1 VCYNI
6 NNRSHRASDSSVPWW
21 AFLFTRGDGIMKDPK
36 TIDQQVQI
44 LINRGLIINNIELAK
59 EFLNQVNYY
68 RFSGYL
74 KLFYTNDIFDINTSL
89 EDIIEIYNFDC
100 ELRKILYSFLGYIEV
115 LIKTQLALHLSLN
128 INAIFYL
135 DKNNFL
141 DEDRFNSLQNDLNDS
156 ITRKYSKEPFIKHF
170 QGDYLPIWVLVE
182 IMSFGNISMMYANLI
197 DSNKDLVC
205 KSYLNINKIYLKNYL
220 YVLSNLRN
228 SCAHHA
234 RIYGKEFELAPK
246 ISNKDKKIL
255 MSNNITVSNSNH
267 KLFIYIFIMV
277 KLIKDSSQ
285 INMLISELKALFNRY
300 SNIEIEKIGF
310 VNNWENILNS
320 IK

>member
-1 VCYNI
+1 
-6 NNRSHRASDSSVPWW
+6 
-21 AFLFTRGDGIMKDPK
+21 MKDPK
-36 TIDQQVQI
+36 TIEQQVQI
-44 LINRGLIINNIELAK
+44 LIDRGLIVSDIELVK
-59 EFLNQVNYY
+59 DFLNQVNYY

-74 KLFYTNDIFDINTSL
+74 KLFSVNDIINENTTF
-89 EDIIEIYNFDC
+89 ENIVEVYNFDC
-100 ELRKILYSFLGYIEV
+100 ELRKLLYIYLGYIEV
-115 LIKTQLALHLSLN
+115 LIKTQLALNLSLN
-128 INAIFYL
+128 IDAIFYL

-141 DEDRFNSLQNDLNDS
+141 DEDRFNTLQNDINDS

-197 DSNKDLVC
+197 DTNKDLIC
-205 KSYLNINKIYLKNYL
+205 KGYLNINKYYLKNYL

-228 SCAHHA
+228 LCAHQG

-246 ISNKDKKIL
+246 ISNKDKKML
-255 MSNNITVSNSNH
+255 MANNINVSNSNH
-267 KLFIYIFIMV
+267 KLFIYIFIMI
-277 KLIKDSSQ
+277 KLIKNNNQKD
-285 INMLISELKALFNRY
+285 MMISELKTLFNRY
-300 SNIEIEKIGF
+300 SNINIEKIGF

>member
-1 VCYNI
+1 
-6 NNRSHRASDSSVPWW
+6 
-21 AFLFTRGDGIMKDPK
+21 MKDPK
-36 TIDQQVQI
+36 TIEQQVQI
-44 LINRGLIINNIELAK
+44 LIDRGLIVSDIELVK
-59 EFLNQVNYY
+59 DFLNQVNYY

-74 KLFYTNDIFDINTSL
+74 KLFSVNDIINENTTF
-89 EDIIEIYNFDC
+89 ENIVEVYNFDC
-100 ELRKILYSFLGYIEV
+100 ELRKLLYIYLGYIEV
-115 LIKTQLALHLSLN
+115 LIKTQLALNLSLN
-128 INAIFYL
+128 IDAIFYL

-141 DEDRFNSLQNDLNDS
+141 DEDRFNTLQNDINDS

-197 DSNKDLVC
+197 DTNKDLIC
-205 KSYLNINKIYLKNYL
+205 KGYLNINKYYLKNYL

-228 SCAHHA
+228 SCAHQG

-246 ISNKDKKIL
+246 ISNKDKKML
-255 MSNNITVSNSNH
+255 MANNINVSNSNH
-267 KLFIYIFIMV
+267 KLFIYIFIMI
-277 KLIKDSSQ
+277 KLIKNNNQKD
-285 INMLISELKALFNRY
+285 MMISELKTLFNRY
-300 SNIEIEKIGF
+300 SNINIEKIGF

>member
-1 VCYNI
+1 
-6 NNRSHRASDSSVPWW
+6 
-21 AFLFTRGDGIMKDPK
+21 MKDPK

-74 KLFYTNDIFDINTSL
+74 KLFSTNDIFDINTSL

-115 LIKTQLALHLSLN
+115 LIKTQLALNLSLN

-156 ITRKYSKEPFIKHF
+156 ITRKYSKKPFIKHF

-285 INMLISELKALFNRY
+285 INMLMSELKALFNRY

>member
-1 VCYNI
+1 
-6 NNRSHRASDSSVPWW
+6 
-21 AFLFTRGDGIMKDPK
+21 MKDPK

-44 LINRGLIINNIELAK
+44 LIDRGLIVSDIEIAK

-74 KLFYTNDIFDINTSL
+74 KLFSANDKFNENTTFENIVEVYS
-89 EDIIEIYNFDC
+89 FDC
-100 ELRKILYSFLGYIEV
+100 ELRKLLYIYLGYIEV
-115 LIKTQLALHLSLN
+115 LIKTQLVLILSLN
-128 INAIFYL
+128 IDAIFYL
-135 DKNNFL
+135 NKNNFL
-141 DEDRFNSLQNDLNDS
+141 DEDRFDRLQNDINDS

-197 DSNKDLVC
+197 DSNKDLLC
-205 KSYLNINKIYLKNYL
+205 RGYLNINREYLKNYL

-228 SCAHHA
+228 ACAHQG

-246 ISNKDKKIL
+246 ISKKDKKML
-255 MSNNITVSNSNH
+255 VTNNINVSNSNH
-267 KLFIYIFIMV
+267 KLFIYIFIMM
-277 KLIKDSSQ
+277 KLIRNNNQKD
-285 INMLISELKALFNRY
+285 MMISELKKLFSKY
-300 SNIEIEKIGF
+300 SNVDIDKIGF
-310 VNNWENILNS
+310 INNWESILNS